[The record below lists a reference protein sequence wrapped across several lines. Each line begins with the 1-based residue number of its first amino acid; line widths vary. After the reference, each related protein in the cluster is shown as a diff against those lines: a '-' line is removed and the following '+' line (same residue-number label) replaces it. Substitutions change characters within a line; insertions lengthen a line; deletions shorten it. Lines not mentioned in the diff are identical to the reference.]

1 MKKILLSIVLLLS
14 ISVSN
19 AQRFLT
25 PQFDSVE
32 ITNDIHYGFN
42 LSVNGD
48 STNLYLDLYQPYGD
62 TMASRPVLVL
72 AHGGSFVQGNKRSAD
87 MVKICTEMA
96 KRGFVVA
103 SIQYRLGIS
112 IGGGKTLETVF
123 REAVWRG
130 TQDGRAAIRYMRKHI
145 GSGNAWK
152 LNDAQFYTGGVSA
165 GGVLGLQLAC
175 LDLPS
180 EVASIGLDTLAL
192 GGIEGNSGSP
202 GYSWKVN
209 GVINLC
215 GALGN
220 VSWMSNNTDI
230 SICNMHGDLDKT
242 VPYKTDYFKFLNS
255 PVSILQGGFS
265 VDSAAKPMGINSRL
279 FTFNGADHVP
289 FVGTTASNLAYMDT
303 TINYVSTYLY
313 RFVTGNIPA
322 GTTEVNNKILVPKVY
337 PNPSKGSINFSNF
350 AKGSLVQMVDLSG
363 KVVFS
368 FNVLNPIEQVELNLT
383 KGLYVIFGYDEKGA
397 AYLQKIVIE

>member
-1 MKKILLSIVLLLS
+1 MKKIILFTLLLLS
-14 ISVSN
+14 ISTSY

-25 PQFDSVE
+25 PQFDSVAINNE
-32 ITNDIHYGFN
+32 IQYGFN
-42 LSVNGD
+42 FNVNGD
-48 STNLYLDLYQPYGD
+48 STKLFLDLYQPYGD
-62 TMASRPVLVL
+62 TLASRPVLVL

-96 KRGFVVA
+96 KRGYVVA

-130 TQDGRAAIRYMRKHI
+130 TQDGRAAVRFMRKHI
-145 GSGNAWK
+145 AEGNAWK
-152 LNDAQFYTGGVSA
+152 LNTDQFYTGGVSA

-180 EVASIGLDTLAL
+180 ELASIGLDTLTL
-192 GGIEGNSGSP
+192 GGIEGNSGNA

-220 VSWMSNNTDI
+220 VNWMSNNTNI
-230 SICNMHGDLDKT
+230 SLCNMHGDLDKT
-242 VPYKTDYFKFLNS
+242 VPYKTDYFKFLSS

-265 VDSAAKPMGINSRL
+265 VDSAAKSLGVNSRL
-279 FTFNGADHVP
+279 YTFNGADHVP
-289 FVGTTASNLAYMDT
+289 FVGTTATNLAYMDT
-303 TINYVSTYLY
+303 TINYISTYLY

-322 GTTEVNNKILVPKVY
+322 STHEVSKKSTNAKVY
-337 PNPSKGSINFSNF
+337 PNPSNGSINFANF
-350 AKGSLVQMVDLSG
+350 AKGSPVQILDLNG
-363 KVVFS
+363 KVVLS
-368 FNVLNPIEQVELNLT
+368 VNVLNPIEQVELNLS
-383 KGLYVIFGYDEKGA
+383 KGLYVIYGYDEQNA
-397 AYLQKIVIE
+397 IYLQKIVIE